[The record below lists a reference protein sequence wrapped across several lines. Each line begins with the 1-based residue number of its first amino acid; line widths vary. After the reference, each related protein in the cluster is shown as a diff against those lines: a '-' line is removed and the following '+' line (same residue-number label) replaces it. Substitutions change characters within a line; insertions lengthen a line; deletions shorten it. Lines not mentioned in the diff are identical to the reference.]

1 MHIHVRIRRFVAN
14 RAEALARRH
23 LAKVIAG
30 GPSAV
35 PSGVTAEGR
44 RITSYIEG
52 PRRSYVT
59 ACTTGRGATLVQ
71 LRVPGTMHDQVA
83 LIFEGEVGLFDGTTP
98 QPLAGVAYKL
108 HRSVIAARHRDG
120 TWALS
125 LCGWNTTTTRRRLG
139 DLTPVRCSTRRGQA
153 SFNGVPIGDDMTA
166 LLYPGM
172 EVPVPVPSVRS
183 PLEWLY
189 DRAGGVS

>member
-1 MHIHVRIRRFVAN
+1 MHIQAQIRRFVAN
-14 RAEALARRH
+14 QAEALARQH

-30 GPSAV
+30 DPSAA
-35 PSGVTAEGR
+35 PSG
-44 RITSYIEG
+44 RIASYIEG

-59 ACTTGRGATLVQ
+59 AYTTGRGATSVQ
-71 LRVPGTMHDQVA
+71 LRVPGTKNDQVA

-98 QPLAGVAYKL
+98 QPLAGVAYRL
-108 HRSVIAARHRDG
+108 HRSFIAARHRDG

-125 LCGWNTTTTRRRLG
+125 LCGWNTATTRRRLG
-139 DLTPVRCSTRRGQA
+139 DLTPVRCRALRGQA
-153 SFNGVPIGDDMTA
+153 SFNDVPIGDDMTA

-172 EVPVPVPSVRS
+172 GVPVPVPSVRN

-189 DRAGGVS
+189 DRAGDVS

>member
-1 MHIHVRIRRFVAN
+1 MRIHARIRRFVAN

-30 GPSAV
+30 DPSAA
-35 PSGVTAEGR
+35 PSGVTAGGR
-44 RITSYIEG
+44 TTSYIEG

-59 ACTTGRGATLVQ
+59 AYTTGRGATLVQ
-71 LRVPGTMHDQVA
+71 LRVPGTMHDQVV
-83 LIFEGEVGLFDGTTP
+83 LVFEGEAGLFNCTTP
-98 QPLAGVAYKL
+98 QPLAGVAYTL
-108 HRSVIAARHRDG
+108 HGSVIAARHRDG

-125 LCGWNTTTTRRRLG
+125 LCGWNTVTTRRRLS
-139 DLTPVRCSTRRGQA
+139 DLTPVRCRVRHGQA
-153 SFNGVPIGDDMTA
+153 YFNDVPIGDDMTA

-172 EVPVPVPSVRS
+172 EVPVPVPSARH

-189 DRAGGVS
+189 DRAGDVS